1 MDELLSTIK
10 KMKSKGAADPDD
22 IHSYFLKSLDPL
34 AFQELLSIFKS
45 SFSLAHYPRIWKVFT
60 IIPLLKAEESSGE
73 VASFCLISLTSCVVK
88 LLEKI
93 MANRLYYIAE
103 TKNFFGWFQ
112 VEFHKGESC
121 ED

>member
-1 MDELLSTIK
+1 
-10 KMKSKGAADPDD
+10 MKSKGAADPDD

-34 AFQELLSIFKS
+34 AFQELLYIFNS

-73 VASFCLISLTSCVVK
+73 VASFCLISLKSCVVK

-93 MANRLYYIAE
+93 LANRLYYIAE
-103 TKNFFGWFQ
+103 IKNSFG
-112 VEFHKGESC
+112 
-121 ED
+121 